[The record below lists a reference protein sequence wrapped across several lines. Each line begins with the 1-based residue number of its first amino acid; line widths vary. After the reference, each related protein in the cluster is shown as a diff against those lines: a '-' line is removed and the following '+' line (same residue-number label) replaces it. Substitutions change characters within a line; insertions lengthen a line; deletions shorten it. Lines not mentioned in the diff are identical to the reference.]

1 MRGYYKQLKMYNAAM
16 LIMSVDFF
24 EEVAFNSINTR
35 VSGKAKPYKIQT

>member
-35 VSGKAKPYKIQT
+35 VVRYTANSLGV